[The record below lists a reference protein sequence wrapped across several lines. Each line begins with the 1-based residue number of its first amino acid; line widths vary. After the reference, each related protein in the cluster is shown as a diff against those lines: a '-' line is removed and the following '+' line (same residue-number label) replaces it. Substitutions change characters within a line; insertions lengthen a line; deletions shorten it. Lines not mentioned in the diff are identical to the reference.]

1 MSILRYFNKAKPSE
15 VFIFVA
21 NEEKEKTVKSI
32 DLTRNGVRN
41 IKSELEKAE
50 SLGSGNRKPYVK
62 WTPEQRAKI
71 GERAHKHGISS
82 TLKHFAGEYPHLK
95 KQTVFEFKKAYEKL
109 KSSQQDVTKLTR
121 KNVDDQNFCLK
132 ILLRKL

>member
-15 VFIFVA
+15 VFISVA
-21 NEEKEKTVKSI
+21 SEEKEKTVKSM
-32 DLTRNGVRN
+32 DSARN
-41 IKSELEKAE
+41 ELGNVKTPLKKAE

-82 TLKHFAGEYPHLK
+82 A
-95 KQTVFEFKKAYEKL
+95 
-109 KSSQQDVTKLTR
+109 
-121 KNVDDQNFCLK
+121 
-132 ILLRKL
+132 